1 MNWQE
6 FEDSLM
12 DMSQAHETPVD
23 TDALWARLHPKKR
36 RRFLPWFWWAIGAA
50 GLLIAAG
57 VYWQFRS
64 LTDSETTLNAP
75 QEVKQGFAPAVP
87 ATDATASVKNE
98 TTSHTQT
105 NTVPRDAP
113 ENSSKNV
120 QKNTKNTGFK
130 YTSTAQIAINPNTN
144 LQNTPAQK
152 PLFETTTARPWN
164 TTSGANNN
172 TTSTQSKGM
181 NGLSQTG
188 SSIAPIVVP
197 VPASGIASPQSNTQ
211 QQTAATPVFVHKN
224 NMAFLPVDLL
234 AVQGKQPVP
243 QWPVFRMEA
252 NTTAPITQ
260 KAPGKPVWIGAAVD
274 YQQWHI
280 QEQRDTSYYEGLPRT
295 FERNTESISAS
306 LLAQIPVTRRFTL
319 TAGLGYQQQNFTFS
333 RVIQWDSTYYVPVSN
348 QYSPDYTAFDSSHLY
363 LTQSTFTRR
372 IVHHNRIQSWSIP
385 LSVSYAFPLGRVQ
398 LAPYCG
404 VQLNLFQRATGRI
417 MGYENQPIDLT
428 ATGIYNRPWSV
439 SVMGGLAAETALS
452 PRTKVSLRVGVT
464 QDLTNRT
471 TNNQPHTERFLQ
483 YGVGIGVFRKF

>member
-64 LTDSETTLNAP
+64 LTDSETTQNAP
-75 QEVKQGFAPAVP
+75 LEVKQMLEPAVP
-87 ATDATASVKNE
+87 STDATASVKNE

-113 ENSSKNV
+113 ENGSKIV
-120 QKNTKNTGFK
+120 QKNTKNTGLK
-130 YTSTAQIAINPNTN
+130 NTSAPQITTTPTN
-144 LQNTPAQK
+144 HLQHIPAQK
-152 PLFETTTARPWN
+152 PLFETTIARPLN
-164 TTSGANNN
+164 TAIVAINN
-172 TTSTQSKGM
+172 TTSTQSKGV

-188 SSIAPIVVP
+188 SSIAPMVAP
-197 VPASGIASPQSNTQ
+197 VPDSGVADPQSNTP
-211 QQTAATPVFVHKN
+211 QQTDATPVFVHKN
-224 NMAFLPVDLL
+224 NIALLPVDLL
-234 AVQGKQPVP
+234 AVQGKQPMP
-243 QWPVFRMEA
+243 QWPVFRIEA
-252 NTTAPITQ
+252 NTTASITQ

-306 LLAQIPVTRRFTL
+306 LLAQIPVTRRFTV

-333 RVIQWDSTYYVPVSN
+333 RVTQWDSTYYTPVSN
-348 QYSPDYTAFDSSHLY
+348 QYSPDYTAFDSSQLY
-363 LTQSTFTRR
+363 FTRATFTRR

-417 MGYENQPIDLT
+417 MGYENQPTDLN

-471 TNNQPHTERFLQ
+471 TSSHPSSERFLQ

>member
-57 VYWQFRS
+57 VYWQFRA

-87 ATDATASVKNE
+87 ATEATTAVKNK
-98 TTSHTQT
+98 TTSNTQT
-105 NTVPRDAP
+105 NTIPREAP

-120 QKNTKNTGFK
+120 QKNTKTTDSKN
-130 YTSTAQIAINPNTN
+130 TSTAQIAINPNTN
-144 LQNTPAQK
+144 HQSTSAQK
-152 PLFETTTARPWN
+152 PFFETTTAPPLN
-164 TTSGANNN
+164 TASIAINN
-172 TTSTQSKGM
+172 TAPTQSKGV

-188 SSIAPIVVP
+188 SIIAPIVVP
-197 VPASGIASPQSNTQ
+197 VPGSSVADIQAETSQRAE
-211 QQTAATPVFVHKN
+211 ATPVLAHKN
-224 NMAFLPVDLL
+224 NIAFLPVDLL

-243 QWPVFRMEA
+243 QWPEFRMDA
-252 NTTAPITQ
+252 NTTAPTQ

-280 QEQRDTSYYEGLPRT
+280 FRKDSVYSEGLPRT

-306 LLAQIPVTRRFTL
+306 LLAQIPVTRRFTV

-333 RVIQWDSTYYVPVSN
+333 TVRQWDSTYYVPVTN
-348 QYSPDYTAFDSSHLY
+348 QYSPDYSALDSSQTY
-363 LTQSTFTRR
+363 WTQASFTRR

-385 LSVSYAFPLGRVQ
+385 LSVSYAFPLGRIQ
-398 LAPYCG
+398 LTPYCG

-417 MGYENQPIDLT
+417 MGYENQPADLNSI
-428 ATGIYNRPWSV
+428 GIYNRPWSI
-439 SVMGGLAAETALS
+439 SVMGGLAAEMALS

-464 QDLTNRT
+464 QDLTDRT
-471 TNNQPHTERFLQ
+471 TNSQPHTERFLQ